1 MAILVSPEPL
11 AESGFPNLQNPLG
24 IQALEGVLPFLL
36 VLVALLPIGVLGSL
50 LALVLRYRRS
60 VGVERL
66 QLRWLL
72 SASAVVATLYALALL
87 LSIGS
92 DWSGAN
98 TPTWLLVL
106 QNAVLPSFVLI
117 PIAIG
122 VAILKHRMLDIE
134 LVINRALL
142 YAALAVFVTV
152 VYVAIVVGVGALV
165 GSRSNAVLSAL
176 AAAMVALAFQP
187 VRQRARR
194 IVNRLVYGKRASP
207 YEVLSEF
214 SERLGN
220 AYASDELLPRMALV
234 LAEGTGAERA
244 DVWVKIGTAFRC
256 EASWPADAEP
266 EDPIPATEE
275 GSISGGACS
284 SRSAIA
290 TSCSGRSR
298 SARSPVIRS
307 GRRRRL
313 SCETWPDR
321 RGSSCATSRSPS
333 S

>member
-1 MAILVSPEPL
+1 VR
-11 AESGFPNLQNPLG
+11 NPLG
-24 IQALEGVLPFLL
+24 IQALEPILPFAFVFLG
-36 VLVALLPIGVLGSL
+36 LLPVGILGSL
-50 LALVLRYRRS
+50 LALALRFRRS
-60 VGVERL
+60 AGVERL

-72 SASAVVATLYALALL
+72 SASTVVAVLYALTLV
-87 LSIGS
+87 LSWGS
-92 DWSGAN
+92 GWSSAN
-98 TPTWLLVL
+98 TPTWLAVL
-106 QNAVLPSFVLI
+106 QFALLPSNALI

-122 VAILKHRMLDIE
+122 VAILKHRMLDID

-142 YAALAVFVTV
+142 YAVLAVFVTV

-266 EDPIPATEE
+266 DPSDR
-275 GSISGGACS
+275 GRFDLGGAHARAGPP
-284 SRSAIA
+284 SRRA
-290 TSCSGRSR
+290 
-298 SARSPVIRS
+298 ARGALDPQEAR
-307 GRRRRL
+307 
-313 SCETWPDR
+313 
-321 RGSSCATSRSPS
+321 
-333 S
+333 